1 MEMVATFA
9 VYRGFFSVEVMGTGI
24 EVGREGTIPGESR
37 GDRVERVA
45 RKSGKEIEG
54 WRLRRWRREER
65 EKGKRAAD

>member
-1 MEMVATFA
+1 
-9 VYRGFFSVEVMGTGI
+9 MGTGI